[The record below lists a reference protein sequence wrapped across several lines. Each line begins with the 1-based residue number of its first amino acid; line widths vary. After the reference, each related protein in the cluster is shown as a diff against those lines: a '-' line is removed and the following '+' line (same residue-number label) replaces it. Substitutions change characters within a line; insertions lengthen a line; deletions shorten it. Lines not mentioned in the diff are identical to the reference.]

1 MTILFNIS
9 NITAARDA
17 GKFHYFIN
25 CLAAL
30 ESLFEYF
37 LVLKIMCS
45 VIMNAPYKFNES
57 LNLNTKL

>member
-1 MTILFNIS
+1 MTIFFNIS
-9 NITAARDA
+9 NITAARDF

-30 ESLFEYF
+30 DLLFEYF
-37 LVLKIMCS
+37 LVVKTMCS
-45 VIMNAPYKFNES
+45 VIMNAPYKFNET